1 MKPREYR
8 LKNGEV
14 LVIREAE
21 IEDARDLIEYA
32 EATSGESDNLTFGSG
47 EFDISLS
54 QEEEIIRNSRGADN
68 ILYII
73 GVVQNRIAAFLMF
86 IGGKRPRL
94 RHRGEF
100 GISVRKAYW
109 NLGIGSHMLDT
120 MIEWAKNSSVV
131 TKINLRVRCD
141 NELAIGLY
149 ERKGFVKEGKIRR
162 DMRIGKDY
170 VDCYYMGLEIQDTT
184 DLVRAGG

>member
-1 MKPREYR
+1 MYSLAMKPREYR

-68 ILYII
+68 ILYIV

-109 NLGIGSHMLDT
+109 NLGIGGLMLDT
-120 MIEWAKNSSVV
+120 IA
-131 TKINLRVRCD
+131 
-141 NELAIGLY
+141 LY
-149 ERKGFVKEGKIRR
+149 ERKGFVKEGRIRR
-162 DMRIGKDY
+162 DMKIVRDY
-170 VDCYYMGLEIQDTT
+170 VDCYYMGLEIYDTT